1 MNPLAMTAILV
12 ILPGIFAWSA
22 VRRWNLMTAATT
34 SEPRFGIANG
44 DLGKR
49 IRDTLVYAFAQ
60 KKMPYY
66 PLAGIAHLAIFGGFQ
81 VLLLNSIML
90 WGRGYD
96 PHFDFWGLLSLD
108 NPIGWL
114 YSFVKE
120 VFLVLTVLGASVFVY
135 YRVIN
140 KQRRMT
146 LSGEGL
152 VILGIIITM
161 MLADILYNGSRLALE
176 ARAQGLD
183 APEFALAELASAPLG
198 IAVAGMSD
206 GALNALMHLGFW
218 WHSAFVLIFLNIL
231 PYSKHFHII
240 TAIFNVFTRNLTPH
254 KLPTI
259 TDIEGKMEREE
270 PIGFSKIT
278 HLSWKDVLDLY
289 TCTECGRCSDN
300 CPAYTTDKKLSPKH
314 LTLALRD
321 HLYACEPE
329 LMKAKAKPTVD
340 AATADAAAS
349 EPSANESAEV
359 KHEMH
364 HAEPPKDAYYVSNK
378 VVELVPNILNPDV
391 IWACTTC
398 RACEEQCPV
407 MITYVDK
414 IVQMRRDQVMLKNEF
429 PHELQKPFNG
439 LETNGNP
446 WNLARS
452 DRAGWADGLDIPLIS
467 EKGDAKV
474 LYWVGC
480 AASYDDRAKKIARA
494 TASLMKQAGV
504 DFAIL
509 GTEENCTGDPARRA
523 GNEYLFQT
531 LAQANVE
538 TLNGYEVEKK
548 KIVTTCPHCFNMLA
562 NEYPDFGGKYEVV
575 HHTSFLSDLI
585 DAKSLVPKNRVQ
597 KTVAFHD
604 SCYLGRYN
612 DVYDAPRKVLQA
624 IPGVELR
631 EVPYWNKNKGLC
643 CGAGGAQMFMEE
655 LGEKRVNVKRT
666 LQLLET
672 GAETVASGCPFCM
685 TMLTDGLKA
694 HEKEDSVQ
702 TRDVAE
708 LLAESVGSA
717 ETAAKAAE

>member
-1 MNPLAMTAILV
+1 MNPAAMTVLLIL
-12 ILPGIFAWSA
+12 LPGLFAWSA
-22 VRRWNLMTAATT
+22 VRRVKLATLGPA
-34 SEPRFGIANG
+34 EPRFTYDGPA
-44 DLGKR
+44 LAQR
-49 IRDTLVYAFAQ
+49 ISDTLVYALFQ
-60 KKMPYY
+60 KRMPNYFS
-66 PLAGIAHLAIFGGFQ
+66 AGIAHILIFAGFQ
-81 VLLLNSIML
+81 VLLLNSILL
-90 WGRGYD
+90 WGRGYELG
-96 PHFDFWGLLSLD
+96 FDFWGLLALD
-108 NPIGWL
+108 SPIGIGYNVL
-114 YSFVKE
+114 KDTFSV
-120 VFLVLTVLGASVFVY
+120 LVVAGSSVFVY

-152 VILGIIITM
+152 LILGIIITM
-161 MLADILYNGSRLALE
+161 MLADMLYNG
-176 ARAQGLD
+176 ARIVIEHRAAGEGAVKYSVIEPVGSAWAIWLYGLD
-183 APEFALAELASAPLG
+183 LG
-198 IAVAGMSD
+198 NTT
-206 GALNALMHLGFW
+206 LRALMHLGFW
-218 WHSAFVLIFLNIL
+218 WHSSFVLIFLNIL

-240 TAIFNVFTRNLTPH
+240 TAIGNVFTRNLSPH

-259 TDIEGKMEREE
+259 EDLEGKVEREE
-270 PIGFSKIT
+270 PIGLVKIT
-278 HLSWKDVLDLY
+278 DLSWKDVLDLY

-321 HLYACEPE
+321 HLYACEPQLLVPE
-329 LMKAKAKPTVD
+329 TQSPAQS
-340 AATADAAAS
+340 AT
-349 EPSANESAEV
+349 PAEAHGGE

-364 HAEPPKDAYYVSNK
+364 HADPPKDAYYTSST

-414 IVQMRRDQVMLKNEF
+414 IVQMRRDQVMMKNEF
-429 PHELQKPFNG
+429 PPELLKPFNG

-446 WNLARS
+446 WNLAAS
-452 DRAGWADGLDIPLIS
+452 DRGDWADGLGIPLMS
-467 EKGDAKV
+467 DKPDAEV

-494 TASLMKQAGV
+494 TAKLMQQAGV

-509 GTEENCTGDPARRA
+509 GTEESCTGDPARRA

-531 LAQANVE
+531 LAKQNVE
-538 TLNGYEVEKK
+538 TLGQYDVAKK
-548 KIVTTCPHCFNMLA
+548 KIVTTCPHCFNTLA

-575 HHTSFLSDLI
+575 HHSTMLSDLI
-585 DAKSLVPKNRVQ
+585 TAERLVPKNRVERS
-597 KTVAFHD
+597 VAYHD

-612 DVYDAPRKVLQA
+612 GVYDAPRKVLEA
-624 IPGVELR
+624 IPGVSLH
-631 EVPYWNKNKGLC
+631 EVSYWNRNKGLC

-655 LGEKRVNVKRT
+655 QGEKRVNVKRT

-672 GAETVASGCPFCM
+672 GAQTIASGCPFCM

-694 HEKEDSVQ
+694 NDKEESIQQKDI
-702 TRDVAE
+702 AE
-708 LLAESVGSA
+708 LLAESVGSEA
-717 ETAAKAAE
+717 GKAQAAE